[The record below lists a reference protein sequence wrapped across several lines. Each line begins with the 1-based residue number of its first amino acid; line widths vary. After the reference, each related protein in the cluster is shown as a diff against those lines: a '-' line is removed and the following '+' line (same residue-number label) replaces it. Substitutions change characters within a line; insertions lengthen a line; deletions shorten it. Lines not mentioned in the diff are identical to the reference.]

1 MATYKQFIRLNGVNK
16 VENKDKLREI
26 VDGCIRG
33 KRKFQKQLFE
43 MYYGKMMA
51 ICYRYA
57 KDADE
62 AQDMVQNGFIKVFN
76 KLDVYNF
83 DGSLEGWIRRI
94 MVNTAIDQVRKNKR
108 DPFSIEDEERIQ
120 NIEEEVPF
128 SGDESEFYSKL
139 KAETAIKAISNLSP
153 AYRMVF
159 NMYVI
164 EGFTHKEIAEYLGIS
179 EGTSKSNLAKAKQKL
194 RSELTEKFA
203 NLNENE

>member
-1 MATYKQFIRLNGVNK
+1 MATHKLFIRLGSVSK
-16 VENKDKLREI
+16 VENKDKLRDI

-94 MVNTAIDQVRKNKR
+94 MVNTAIDQIRKNKR
-108 DPFSIEDEERIQ
+108 NPFSIEDEERIQ

-128 SGDESEFYSKL
+128 SGHEDEFYSKL